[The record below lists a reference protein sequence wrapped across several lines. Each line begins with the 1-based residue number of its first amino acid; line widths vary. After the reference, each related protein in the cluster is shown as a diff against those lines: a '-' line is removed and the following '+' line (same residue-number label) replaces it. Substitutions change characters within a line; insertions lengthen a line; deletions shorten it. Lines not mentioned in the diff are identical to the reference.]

1 VILGI
6 PKKILIIGALAVVVL
21 IYIASANK
29 QPAGAAGASP
39 TGCKVTVTADVL
51 NARSAPVP
59 GAGIVGKYLKD
70 AQVDAMP
77 VVQNGF
83 RQLAK
88 DKWASTQFLSPT
100 AGSHC

>member
-21 IYIASANK
+21 IYIVSANK
-29 QPAGAAGASP
+29 QPAGATASP
-39 TGCKVTVTADVL
+39 TGCKVAVTADVL

-83 RQLAK
+83 RQLDK
-88 DKWASTQFLSPT
+88 DKWASTQFLTPT

>member
-1 VILGI
+1 VLLGI
-6 PKKILIIGALAVVVL
+6 PKKILIVGVLAVVVL
-21 IYIASANK
+21 IYVVGANK
-29 QPAGAAGASP
+29 QPAGATDASP

-77 VVQNGF
+77 VIQNGF
-83 RQLAK
+83 RQLAAN
-88 DKWASTQFLSPT
+88 KWASTQFLTPT
-100 AGSHC
+100 ADSHC

>member
-1 VILGI
+1 
-6 PKKILIIGALAVVVL
+6 
-21 IYIASANK
+21 
-29 QPAGAAGASP
+29 
-39 TGCKVTVTADVL
+39 
-51 NARSAPVP
+51 VP